1 MQAILIAILQPFLA
15 TFAKAFADWL
25 RAQQAETDARS
36 VGSLTAGL
44 NAANEELQMNR
55 DATAIA
61 AKVKAETDEQA
72 RQEAMQWA
80 KQP

>member
-1 MQAILIAILQPFLA
+1 MQALVLAALQAFFNA
-15 TFAKAFADWL
+15 FAVAFADWL
-25 RAQQAETDARS
+25 KGQQAETDAQS

-55 DATAIA
+55 DAASIT
-61 AKVKAETDEQA
+61 AKVKAETDDQA

-80 KQP
+80 R